1 MAITCPLV
9 RRWLGRLYARWTNVQ
24 MGGAQHHGFWS
35 EVRASGWMEEAELF
49 HLFGDDVA
57 AAYFDLNGNGRP
69 NSDAPDDLAA
79 DPGAVG

>member
-1 MAITCPLV
+1 MLAGRTFKWEVLNTMA
-9 RRWLGRLYARWTNVQ
+9 
-24 MGGAQHHGFWS
+24 FWS